1 MLRDKLPN
9 EKIFENLG
17 HTRRLFARCALEP
30 LGQLNSQ
37 STRQAT
43 NNQFSNRKALEMYK
57 ALKGS
62 IQAAGSIGNSVS
74 R

>member
-43 NNQFSNRKALEMYK
+43 NNQFSSRKALEMNK
-57 ALKGS
+57 A
-62 IQAAGSIGNSVS
+62 A
-74 R
+74 